1 MNFLKK
7 FNIRKKIKK
16 KFSNLFK
23 NGKKNLIKKNIIL
36 TEFGNSNF
44 NHIAFA
50 YICDIVSQKFNAKV
64 VAFPGY
70 QLLSSNLSQ
79 NFLHKVKWK
88 IGNLLSISS
97 FGVHRSFGVSDIFW
111 PKINH
116 EINLKALREFKSY
129 DKTIKSNDDL
139 EKYKIKD
146 ILVGDLIYDSFLKKT
161 LLPTLDVGSKEF
173 KFFFLDCLK
182 LFYYWENYFK
192 SMK

>member
-7 FNIRKKIKK
+7 FNIRRQIKK

-23 NGKKNLIKKNIIL
+23 NSKKNLIKKNIIL

-64 VAFPGY
+64 VAYPGY
-70 QLLSSNLSQ
+70 QLLSSDLSQ
-79 NFLHKVKWK
+79 NLLHKIKWK
-88 IGNLLSISS
+88 IGNLLSIGS
-97 FGVHRSFGVSDIFW
+97 FGVHRSFGVSGIFW

-116 EINLKALREFKSY
+116 KITLKALRKFKSY

-146 ILVGDLIYDSFLKKT
+146 ILVGDRELWKKGEG
-161 LLPTLDVGSKEF
+161 VKHV
-173 KFFFLDCLK
+173 KC
-182 LFYYWENYFK
+182 N
-192 SMK
+192 